1 MFPNLVYCYKFRCMA
16 RMSKWFIPNLSELVK
31 NEEKFNQLDEGI
43 RNKIVEFLA
52 INKIIAERNR
62 FVKKANKEIREA
74 NSLIKKLKK
83 NVVKIYPVIKN
94 LPSGYSLSDLYV
106 EKDRSS
112 YRMDFHWIGLRKKC
126 SLGTDLKKIEK
137 ICRVYNSDKTLKLT
151 PTNFIEG
158 IRQSL
163 NDVLNDFLIESGYET
178 IKNCKRIV
186 YIKDGFKVIENK
198 GLDVLKKDKLSQSKK
213 LGKNANTSTSIK
225 KQNRI
230 NNTTVPFPNL
240 DYSLN
245 R

>member
-1 MFPNLVYCYKFRCMA
+1 MA
-16 RMSKWFIPNLSELVK
+16 RMSKWFIPNLSEMVK
-31 NEEKFNQLDEGI
+31 NEEKLNQLNEGI
-43 RNKIVEFLA
+43 RSKIIEFLA
-52 INKIIAERNR
+52 LNKIIAERNR

-83 NVVKIYPVIKN
+83 KVVKIHPVIKN
-94 LPSGYSLSDLYV
+94 LPSGYSLSDLFV
-106 EKDRSS
+106 EKDRNS
-112 YRMDFHWIGLRKKC
+112 YRLDIHWIGLRKKC

-137 ICRVYNSDKTLKLT
+137 ICRVHNSDKTLKLT
-151 PTNFIEG
+151 PTNFTDG

-213 LGKNANTSTSIK
+213 LGTNANTSTSIK

>member
-1 MFPNLVYCYKFRCMA
+1 MA

-31 NEEKFNQLDEGI
+31 NEEKLSQLDEGI
-43 RNKIVEFLA
+43 RSKIVEFLA

-83 NVVKIYPVIKN
+83 KAVKIHPVIKN
-94 LPSGYSLSDLYV
+94 LPSGYSLSDLFI
-106 EKDRSS
+106 EKDRNS
-112 YRMDFHWIGLRKKC
+112 YRLDIHWIGLRKKC

-137 ICRVYNSDKTLKLT
+137 VCRVHNADKTLKLT
-151 PTNFIEG
+151 PTNYKEG

-178 IKNCKRIV
+178 IKNCKRII
-186 YIKDGFKVIENK
+186 YIKNGFKVIENK